1 VKTRVLALLMLGA
14 LALAAPGAASPA
26 PEKNAVGP
34 GTAEGALPPLPAPR
48 LPQRRKP
55 EPPPGAAEVALRAM
69 AGYNA
74 VAPRAALV
82 FDVKTGEPL
91 FSLNGETAMPVA
103 SLTKM
108 MTALLIAEGHSPTEQ
123 VLISEK
129 AASVPGS
136 RIGVLPKGKSV
147 PLGPV
152 FVGMLLVSGNDA
164 AEALAEHDAGSEL
177 RFVKRMNHR
186 AKELGMGCT
195 HYTTPHGLQDEGNYS
210 CAQDLAML
218 ARADLDN
225 TWIRQTAGLKKV
237 VFPFPIKGGKLE
249 VANNDYFVQRGLPQI
264 PGAVVTGLK
273 TGYTDPA
280 GRCYVI
286 TARRGGRE
294 IGVVLLHS
302 PDPMA
307 QVPALLARGFAAPG

>member
-1 VKTRVLALLMLGA
+1 VRRIALAAGVFAAA
-14 LALAAPGAASPA
+14 LALA
-26 PEKNAVGP
+26 GP
-34 GTAEGALPPLPAPR
+34 GTAAPAPVKKHADGVAPLPAPR
-48 LPQRRKP
+48 MPQRREP
-55 EPPPGAAEVALRAM
+55 QPPPGAQEAAMRAM

-74 VAPRAALV
+74 VAPRATLV
-82 FDVKTGEPL
+82 FDVKTGKSL
-91 FSLNGETAMPVA
+91 FSLNAETAMPIA

-108 MTALLIAEGHSPTEQ
+108 MTALLIAERHSPAEQ
-123 VLISEK
+123 MLISEK

-152 FVGMLLVSGNDA
+152 FAGMLLVSGNDA
-164 AEALAEHDAGSEL
+164 AEALAEHDAGSEMQ
-177 RFVKRMNHR
+177 FVARMNHR
-186 AKELGMGCT
+186 AKRLGMGCT

-210 CAQDLAML
+210 CARDLATL
-218 ARADLDN
+218 ARADLGN
-225 TWIRQTAGLKKV
+225 TWIRQTAALKKA

-249 VANNDYFVQRGLPQI
+249 VSNNDYFVQRGLPQI

-280 GRCYVI
+280 GRCYVV
-286 TARRGGRE
+286 TAKLGGRQV
-294 IGVVLLHS
+294 GVVLLHS

-307 QVPALLARGFAAPG
+307 QVPMLLARGFAAPG